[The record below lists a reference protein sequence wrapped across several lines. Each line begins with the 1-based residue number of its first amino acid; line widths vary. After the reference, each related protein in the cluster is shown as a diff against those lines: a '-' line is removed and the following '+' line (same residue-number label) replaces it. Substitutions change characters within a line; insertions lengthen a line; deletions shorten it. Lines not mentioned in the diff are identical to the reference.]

1 MKKMLKIENLQKSYG
16 KHKALNGLNMEVKKG
31 ELFGFV
37 GPNGAGK
44 TTTIKIMTGLLKADA
59 GQVWIEGMDALKDAD
74 RLKNKI
80 GYVPD
85 FFGIYD
91 NLKVMEYMEFYAST
105 YGLEGNDIREICF
118 LLMDKVGLAEKAEV
132 YVDELSRGMQ
142 QRLCLA
148 RAMIHNPDIL
158 ILDEPASGLDPRSRF
173 EMKRILKELCGNG
186 KTVIISSHILAELS
200 EMCSSIGIIKSGRMV
215 QQGSIED
222 IISAVNVENPL
233 LIHVLN
239 RPELVRECLRKNPLV
254 KSVAIDGM
262 EFQVIFTGGKEEEAK
277 LLEELI
283 TLKIEVVS
291 YGRKRDNLESIFIEV
306 TKDQKGEEFYD
317 ESSI

>member
-1 MKKMLKIENLQKSYG
+1 MLRIENLQKSYG
-16 KHKALNGLNMEVKKG
+16 KHKVLNGLNMEVKKG

-44 TTTIKIMTGLLKADA
+44 TTTIKIMAGLLRADS
-59 GQVWIEGMDALKDAD
+59 GQVWIEGIDALKEAD
-74 RLKNKI
+74 QLKDKI

-85 FFGIYD
+85 FFGIYN

-105 YGLEGNDIREICF
+105 YGLVGQEIKESCMS
-118 LLMDKVGLAEKAEV
+118 LMDKVGLIEKSEV

-173 EMKRILKELCGNG
+173 ELKRILKELCTNG

-200 EMCSSIGIIKSGRMV
+200 EMCNSIGIIKNGKMI
-215 QQGSIED
+215 QQGSIEE
-222 IISAVNVENPL
+222 IVSAVNIENPL

-239 RPELVRECLRKNPLV
+239 HPELAREYLRKHSLV
-254 KSVAIDGM
+254 KSVSIDGT
-262 EFQVIFTGGKEEEAK
+262 EFQVTFTGGKEEEAK
-277 LLEELI
+277 LLEEMI
-283 TLKIEVVS
+283 ALKIEVVS
-291 YGRKRDNLESIFIEV
+291 YGRKRDNLESIFIEI
-306 TKDQKGEEFYD
+306 TKD
-317 ESSI
+317 